1 MIRLKEYVLSDPGK
15 LCADESF
22 DDIKDKEEC
31 IKAYNV
37 VKEVYFEVKK
47 DKISYSA
54 TWPQRPKGCFLHLEN
69 GAVHWNP
76 HSSGNR
82 NFDDRQICKNGKYV

>member
-22 DDIKDKEEC
+22 DDIMDKEEC
-31 IKAYNV
+31 IKAYEV
-37 VKEVYFEVKK
+37 VKDVYFEVKK
-47 DKISYSA
+47 DEISYSA
-54 TWPQRPKGCFLHLEN
+54 TWPERPKGCFLHLKN

-76 HSSGNR
+76 HPSGNR
-82 NFDDRQICKNGKYV
+82 NNEDRQICKNGKYV